1 MLKENSR
8 KRQFSIVN
16 FFNGIRCYSAL
27 FIGLIGAATYLAIS
41 SVNLTAQG
49 LYYDELCQVPA
60 SFAYKKIIPQ
70 MFSALSFR
78 GIPLLNMNYIGAIKS
93 GFYGLYLKF
102 SDSCFSIV
110 SWRLL
115 GILFVSMG
123 IFFFCILTKR
133 RLSLKGLFL
142 FLLLF
147 MTDTTIILATR
158 HDWGPVALALMF
170 RMLFISLWIY
180 GEQENKPPSTS
191 NTFFLGVLVGISA
204 YEKLSSTVLILPLL
218 LIFVLSKNRSSFRHC
233 FVCLA
238 GVFIG
243 TIPLIAANLISFH
256 RRNCLISFIFPR
268 LTDTIPYDQT
278 SFLGFMGFMKFALKY
293 LSLGDG
299 VSLKAWILSTNTAN
313 NHLEAYLMGV
323 IFLLIMILSG
333 VYGKRNKFF
342 RMSLLMLLCYGIIG
356 IGLYLL
362 PMTSWV
368 HHWIIG
374 TPFQYMAISL
384 AFVGLYVSQPTINLS
399 MKLWRISFSFLV
411 ITLLVFR
418 LLGLVSLEKSFIKG
432 ATSLGW
438 DSSFTKIGY
447 FAAEHSEE
455 VVFVAANWGVAAQI
469 YCLSNGK
476 PNLVYEP
483 FWQYG
488 GSEQL
493 RRIIKESGK
502 NTLYLVINKTV
513 NLKHDVA
520 LRIIRDIETLPNWKE
535 VPVENSIKESEAIKT
550 RKFSYISVR

>member
-27 FIGLIGAATYLAIS
+27 FIGLIAAAAYLAIS

-49 LYYDELCQVPA
+49 LYYDELFQVPA

-70 MFSALSFR
+70 MFFALSFH
-78 GIPLLNMNYIGAIKS
+78 GIPLLNTPYVGAIKS
-93 GFYGLYLKF
+93 GFYGLYLQF

-123 IFFFCILTKR
+123 IFFFCVLTNR

-158 HDWGPVALALMF
+158 YDWGPVALALTF

-180 GEQENKPPSTS
+180 GEQENKPPLIS
-191 NTFFLGVLVGISA
+191 NTFFLGVLVGISV
-204 YEKLSSTVLILPLL
+204 YEKLSSAILILPLI
-218 LIFVLSKNRSSFRHC
+218 LILVLSKNRRSFRHC
-233 FVCLA
+233 FVCLGGMFVGA
-238 GVFIG
+238 
-243 TIPLIAANLISFH
+243 IPLIAANLISFH
-256 RRNCLISFIFPR
+256 RNGCLISFIFPSH
-268 LTDTIPYDQT
+268 TIRYDQI
-278 SFLGFMGFMKFALKY
+278 SFLGFMKFALKY
-293 LSLGDG
+293 LSLGN
-299 VSLKAWILSTNTAN
+299 SASIKAWVLSTNTAD
-313 NHLEAYLMGV
+313 NHLEVYLMGV
-323 IFLLIMILSG
+323 LFLLIMILSG
-333 VYGKRNKFF
+333 VYGKRSKFF

-356 IGLYLL
+356 TAIYLA
-362 PMTSWV
+362 PMPTWV

-384 AFVGLYVSQPTINLS
+384 AFVGLYVSQPTINLN
-399 MKLWRISFSFLV
+399 MRLWRIIFNFLI
-411 ITLLVFR
+411 ITLLAFR

-432 ATSLGW
+432 AASRYWDFSL
-438 DSSFTKIGY
+438 TKIGY
-447 FAAEHSEE
+447 FAVKHSEE
-455 VVFVAANWGVAAQI
+455 AVFIAANWGVATQI

-476 PNLVYEP
+476 PNFVYEP
-483 FWQYG
+483 FLQYG
-488 GSEQL
+488 GLEHI

-502 NTLYLVINKTV
+502 NTLYLVINKTA
-513 NLKHDVA
+513 NLKHDVT

-535 VPVENSIKESEAIKT
+535 VPVENSIKELTTVEI